1 MLNLFTCCSGYIL
14 PAWTRHNRCCV
25 FSRILH
31 IYRSNDIHLSDH
43 RYILLLIWF
52 SQDSALTGIFYLNHS
67 LWQWLQNNIQIPVPP
82 PYLSVS
88 IQHFSLSNR
97 PSFSISFL
105 FSIWNHEFSFIFQRF
120 IIHYC
125 IYFGAQVVPDLTS
138 LARVPFWRSM
148 IMLFKT
154 LPYLLSF

>member
-1 MLNLFTCCSGYIL
+1 MRSSNKEATICSISSHVVQVIYYQPEYHTIGVVSSQEYYL
-14 PAWTRHNRCCV
+14 
-25 FSRILH
+25 
-31 IYRSNDIHLSDH
+31 YRSNDIHLSDH

-88 IQHFSLSNR
+88 IQHSSLTKR
-97 PSFSISFL
+97 PSFSISYL
-105 FSIWNHEFSFIFQRF
+105 LPIRNHEFSFIFQRF

-125 IYFGAQVVPDLTS
+125 I
-138 LARVPFWRSM
+138 
-148 IMLFKT
+148 
-154 LPYLLSF
+154 